1 MSLHLGKISTYRTT
15 IPASTKNLSDVR
27 NFVAQ
32 HATSHGFNRQQIS
45 DIRLA
50 VDEAITNIIKH
61 AYNGEENHT
70 IEIELSFK
78 NDRVCI
84 ELYDTGTTFS
94 LKSFKQPNIEEK
106 IKQRKRGGMG
116 VYLIHSLMDDVSY
129 GREDDANKMV
139 MCKYRS

>member
-1 MSLHLGKISTYRTT
+1 MSLQLVNNSTYRKT
-15 IPASTKNLSDVR
+15 IPASTKNLSEVR
-27 NFVAQ
+27 NFVAD
-32 HATSHGFNRQQIS
+32 HATSHGFSRQQIA

-61 AYNGEENHT
+61 AYNGEEDHT
-70 IEIELSFK
+70 IEIEVKFK
-78 NDRVCI
+78 NDCVCI
-84 ELYDTGTTFS
+84 QLFDTGTTFN
-94 LKSFKQPNIEEK
+94 LKTFPQPNIEEK
-106 IKQRKRGGMG
+106 IKQKKRGGMG

>member
-1 MSLHLGKISTYRTT
+1 
-15 IPASTKNLSDVR
+15 
-27 NFVAQ
+27 VAK
-32 HATSHGFNRQQIS
+32 HATSYGFSGEQIS

-78 NDRVCI
+78 DNRVCI
-84 ELYDTGTTFS
+84 ELFDTGTTFS
-94 LKSFKQPNIEEK
+94 LKTFKQPNIEEK
-106 IKQRKRGGMG
+106 IKQKKRGGMG

-139 MCKYRS
+139 MCKYRT